1 MVALLAS
8 RSGQQQRTGGQG
20 GVERCEAFSAAAA
33 ESTAGACRRAACRRA
48 ADVIG
53 AEGLKDFRTRAP
65 PLQRPFI
72 GERHDRSDLALLHK
86 ALPLGT
92 LGANPDGDRIVGFG
106 AGRSHHFNV
115 SVVGLARNSGKGS
128 EIQKVNARR
137 LAAARMGDAEMV
149 KKLFDDIGP
158 RFANRNGGYTRMFR
172 LGPRL
177 GDAAEM
183 VVLELVED

>member
-1 MVALLAS
+1 MRHQVAGYRLS
-8 RSGQQQRTGGQG
+8 RTKDQRIGLRKTLINQLFQH
-20 GVERCEAFSAAAA
+20 ERIQ
-33 ESTAGACRRAACRRA
+33 TT
-48 ADVIG
+48 
-53 AEGLKDFRTRAP
+53 RT
-65 PLQRPFI
+65 
-72 GERHDRSDLALLHK
+72 K
-86 ALPLGT
+86 AL
-92 LGANPDGDRIVGFG
+92 AIRGDAERLIT
-106 AGRSHHFNV
+106 
-115 SVVGLARNSGKGS
+115 LARNSSKGS

-137 LAAARMGDAEMV
+137 LAAARMGDAELV